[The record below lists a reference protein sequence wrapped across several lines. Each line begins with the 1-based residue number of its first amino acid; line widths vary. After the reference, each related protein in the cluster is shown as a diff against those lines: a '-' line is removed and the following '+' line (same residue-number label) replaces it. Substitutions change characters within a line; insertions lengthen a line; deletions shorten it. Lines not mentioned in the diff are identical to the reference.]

1 MSLVKNPK
9 TREKKVAA
17 NLGNQGLSHGP
28 ATTEGRARI
37 GDEDLVCHDA
47 PENKRS

>member
-17 NLGNQGLSHGP
+17 NLGNEGLSHGP
-28 ATTEGRARI
+28 TTKGRAHI

-47 PENKRS
+47 PENNRS